1 MRVLQNRSFKRIG
14 GTSTI
19 KSTARIIAATNQ
31 NLKDMI
37 LNGKFREDLYYRL
50 STFPLEI
57 TPIRSREN
65 DALEIAEYL
74 FEKFCKDFDK
84 PTKLLTTCGKD
95 QFMAY
100 SWPGNVREMQNVI
113 SRIILL
119 EPSLEITKQIL
130 LNYLPD
136 AQADTQHDKTP
147 SEMGFIADY
156 SEKEL
161 LKIHANETF
170 KLCNYNKSETAKR
183 LGINYRTLIKR
194 LSD

>member
-1 MRVLQNRSFKRIG
+1 MGHYFLMKLENYLILSKQKLLRVLQNRSFERIG
-14 GTSTI
+14 GTSPI

-100 SWPGNVREMQNVI
+100 SWPGNVRKCKNVI

-119 EPSLEITKQIL
+119 
-130 LNYLPD
+130 
-136 AQADTQHDKTP
+136 
-147 SEMGFIADY
+147 
-156 SEKEL
+156 
-161 LKIHANETF
+161 
-170 KLCNYNKSETAKR
+170 
-183 LGINYRTLIKR
+183 
-194 LSD
+194 